1 MTVLRRVASQA
12 SFYLVAD
19 VIGQLSGFISLPIF
33 TRIFSTAQY
42 GVMGLV
48 DSFFKFAGTL
58 SSMGLRPAALRL
70 YGEFKEGKRDK
81 GPQHLINTM
90 MSASFLLG
98 AAVSLLCFGALLV
111 PDRWLDPEAKSLIAM
126 AAAVMLFRNVS
137 QMLMSLIQVQEKAKL
152 RSALMLAERY
162 LILGCTL
169 LFVAV
174 FRWGLRGFFGGLM
187 LAEGLLFLYCTWHAV
202 KHLKWRPRLPDSPI
216 LRESIA
222 YGLPLL
228 GLNISGFITDWG
240 DRFIMSFY
248 REPGELGL
256 YVAGYTLANYA
267 ILSFVPALSSALIPV
282 TMNAYAEKG
291 VKETQ
296 SSLESF
302 LRYYWLATLPI
313 VFGITAVGEPLIR
326 FVASEKFVDATIV
339 LPWVLAA
346 KVVQAAYF
354 PFLAG
359 LFLSKRT
366 GMLAIFMGSAAV
378 LNIGLNLVLI
388 PNYGMVGAAIATLVA
403 YLFYVIGGGIY
414 SQRYLR
420 LRFPFGSFFASFAA
434 AAGMFLI
441 LRVLPTPSG
450 DLATLA
456 IKIPAGGILYIL
468 LSLGL
473 NVEARGIARAAI
485 RKLSR

>member
-1 MTVLRRVASQA
+1 MRRVASQA
-12 SFYLVAD
+12 SFYLIAD

-48 DSFFKFAGTL
+48 DSFFKFTGTL
-58 SSMGLRPAALRL
+58 SSMGLRPAVLRL
-70 YGEFKEGKRDK
+70 YGEFKEGKRDR
-81 GPQHLINTM
+81 GPEHLISTM

-98 AAVSLLCFGALLV
+98 AAVSVLCLGALLI
-111 PDRWLDPEAKSLIAM
+111 PDKFLDPEAKQLIAM
-126 AAAVMLFRNVS
+126 AAVIMLFRNVS

-162 LILGCTL
+162 LILGFTL
-169 LFVAV
+169 LFAAV
-174 FRWGLRGFFGGLM
+174 FRWGLRGFFGGIVA
-187 LAEGLLFLYCTWHAV
+187 AEGLLFLYCTWHALR
-202 KHLKWRPRLPDSPI
+202 HLKWRLRLPDNPI
-216 LRESIA
+216 LRESFA

-228 GLNISGFITDWG
+228 GLNVTGFVTDWG

-248 REPGELGL
+248 REPGELGI
-256 YVAGYTLANYA
+256 YVAGYTLSNYA
-267 ILSFVPALSSALIPV
+267 VQCFVPALTSALIPV
-282 TMNAYAEKG
+282 TMNAYA
-291 VKETQ
+291 KEGKEAT
-296 SSLESF
+296 SKTLETF
-302 LRYYWLATLPI
+302 LRYYWLAALPI

-326 FVASEKFVDATIV
+326 FVASEKFVDATLV

-366 GMLAIFMGSAAV
+366 HVLALFMCGAAV
-378 LNIGLNLVLI
+378 LNIGLNLLMI
-388 PNYGMVGAAIATLVA
+388 PNLGMVGAAIATLVA

-420 LRFPFGSFFASFAA
+420 LRFPVRSFFSYFAA
-434 AAGMFLI
+434 GGGMFLL
-441 LRVLPTPSG
+441 LRALPTPAG

-456 IKIPAGGILYIL
+456 IKIPVGMLVFVL
-468 LSLGL
+468 LALLLDS
-473 NVEARGIARAAI
+473 EARALARKL
-485 RKLSR
+485 RGKLSRS